1 MKLHS
6 IFVLPN
12 DKKEGTADVVRRVCF
27 WAGENGGKLVMLQEH
42 ESKLQAVLRNDVT
55 FMTDRSEKKLLTD
68 CGLVL
73 TIGGDGTLIRGAA
86 YAARYRIP
94 ITGVN
99 TGTLGFLADIYLHET
114 EEKLDRF
121 LHGDCVREKRSGISA
136 SWKGGSVT
144 MALNDIVLIKT
155 SKGGLCGVMVYFG
168 DELVGRYRADG
179 LIVTTPTGSTGYSY
193 TAGGPIIHA
202 GADVIGI
209 TPLCPQY
216 RMNIPLVCA
225 ADRPI
230 RIVPTQGSVHI
241 TADGKSIGT
250 LKQGCEMRITKA
262 TEQVELIR
270 FADAWG
276 VIDWMERVGRLG

>member
-12 DKKEGTADVVRRVCF
+12 YKKEGTADVVRRVCF
-27 WAGENGGKLVMLQEH
+27 WAGENGVKLVMLQEH

-99 TGTLGFLADIYLHET
+99 TGTLGFLADIYPHET

-121 LHGDCVREKRSGISA
+121 LH
-136 SWKGGSVT
+136 
-144 MALNDIVLIKT
+144 
-155 SKGGLCGVMVYFG
+155 
-168 DELVGRYRADG
+168 
-179 LIVTTPTGSTGYSY
+179 
-193 TAGGPIIHA
+193 
-202 GADVIGI
+202 
-209 TPLCPQY
+209 
-216 RMNIPLVCA
+216 
-225 ADRPI
+225 
-230 RIVPTQGSVHI
+230 
-241 TADGKSIGT
+241 
-250 LKQGCEMRITKA
+250 
-262 TEQVELIR
+262 
-270 FADAWG
+270 
-276 VIDWMERVGRLG
+276 